1 MDESGGRG
9 QPRSGNDESAEPHEG
24 LPPRATDP
32 APADEQPTDEHG
44 PASARPT
51 RGPEPAVPTAPA
63 ATPGNDSA
71 PPRPTAADAAPDPR
85 TADPAPAGA
94 GDKAPEAGP
103 DAAPPRAAA
112 ETPRPTPAPA
122 EGEGDGSPEA
132 GPNPDRASAASPY
145 TAPARAE
152 GDGDDAPEAGTHG
165 DGPHAAPARAGGGG
179 GGSPETGTHPDRAHV
194 DGPRAVAG
202 DTRVASASSA
212 PGQGAGGGSPETGT
226 HPDRAHV
233 DGPRAVAGDTGVAS
247 ASSAPGQG
255 AGGGSPEADAH
266 PDRACA
272 DGPRAAAGDA
282 GVAPAPSA
290 PGQGDGGGSPEA
302 GTHPDRAYAGDQHAA
317 PAAGR
322 PEADRHAA
330 PAAGRPAADPLRKAP
345 DHAPDAGDAQ
355 RREQPAAPG
364 PVPGHPNHR
373 PETPAHGDRP
383 LAHSADGKGPAPQ
396 RPEPRGGLLMGR
408 PFGVPVYVAPSW
420 FLVAALITWVFG
432 GQLERVLPELGAA
445 RYLVSLFFAVAFYA
459 SVLVHELAHTVAA
472 LRFKL
477 PVRRIQLQ
485 FFGGVSEIEK
495 EAETP
500 GREFVLAFVGPLL
513 SLVLAGAFY
522 AAAQTVEPGTV
533 PGVLLAGLMI
543 SNLIVAAFNLL
554 PGLPLDGGRML
565 RAVVWKITGKP
576 MTGTVAAAWVGRA
589 LAVSVLIGL
598 PLLTQS
604 GALGTDAADNVG
616 MDTVL
621 DALLAAILAAIIW
634 TGAGNSLRMARLR
647 EHLPELRARALTR
660 RAVPV
665 ETDTPLSEALR
676 RANAAGARALV
687 VVDADGQPLSLVRE
701 AAIVGVP
708 EHRRPWVAVSGLAQ
722 DLTDGMRVSAE
733 LSGEELLDALRAT
746 PATEY
751 LVVEETGEIY
761 GVLSA
766 ADVERAFVKAM
777 ARPS

>member
-1 MDESGGRG
+1 MDESGGSG
-9 QPRSGNDESAEPHEG
+9 QPRSDKDRPAKPDAGPTAQT
-24 LPPRATDP
+24 TDP
-32 APADEQPTDEHG
+32 TTPDPNENGTSASVEGADTLRPDGSVDGTDGAPEPTADDN
-44 PASARPT
+44 PAQEPSTAASEVSA
-51 RGPEPAVPTAPA
+51 GPE
-63 ATPGNDSA
+63 DSR
-71 PPRPTAADAAPDPR
+71 RPSEPS
-85 TADPAPAGA
+85 TADGTSPA
-94 GDKAPEAGP
+94 
-103 DAAPPRAAA
+103 PRAA
-112 ETPRPTPAPA
+112 
-122 EGEGDGSPEA
+122 
-132 GPNPDRASAASPY
+132 
-145 TAPARAE
+145 
-152 GDGDDAPEAGTHG
+152 DDP
-165 DGPHAAPARAGGGG
+165 
-179 GGSPETGTHPDRAHV
+179 S
-194 DGPRAVAG
+194 
-202 DTRVASASSA
+202 
-212 PGQGAGGGSPETGT
+212 
-226 HPDRAHV
+226 
-233 DGPRAVAGDTGVAS
+233 
-247 ASSAPGQG
+247 
-255 AGGGSPEADAH
+255 EADGG
-266 PDRACA
+266 PVEA
-272 DGPRAAAGDA
+272 D
-282 GVAPAPSA
+282 
-290 PGQGDGGGSPEA
+290 
-302 GTHPDRAYAGDQHAA
+302 AA
-317 PAAGR
+317 PAAGGLPEAGAAPEGSPR
-322 PEADRHAA
+322 PSDAPAPAPEADG
-330 PAAGRPAADPLRKAP
+330 PAGEGVSAEHEAGRPHGGHRQTSPPADLHKSEEPDA
-345 DHAPDAGDAQ
+345 DHAS
-355 RREQPAAPG
+355 PAF
-364 PVPGHPNHR
+364 HDDHR
-373 PETPAHGDRP
+373 T
-383 LAHSADGKGPAPQ
+383 LAHSGAPKSPPPQ
-396 RPEPRGGLLMGR
+396 SPQPRGGLLMGR

-432 GQLERVLPELGAA
+432 GQLDRVLPELGAL

-513 SLVLAGAFY
+513 SLILAGLFY
-522 AAAQTVEPGTV
+522 LAMQPVEPGTV
-533 PGVLLAGLMI
+533 PGVLLAGLMV

-576 MTGTVAAAWVGRA
+576 MSGTIAAAWVGRA
-589 LAVSVLIGL
+589 LAVCVLIGL

-604 GALGTDAADNVG
+604 GALGSSAEDNVG
-616 MDTVL
+616 MDTVM

-647 EHLPELRARALTR
+647 EHLPELRARTLTR

-687 VVDADGQPLSLVRE
+687 VVDAEGTPLSLVRE

-733 LSGEELLDALRAT
+733 LAGEDLLDALRAT

-751 LVVEETGEIY
+751 LVVEQTGEIY

>member
-1 MDESGGRG
+1 MDQSGGSE
-9 QPRSGNDESAEPHEG
+9 QPRPGTDEPAEPHTGPAPATPSPTQADAQPTDARRTTTTRDAAKGDPSMGDSTKAPTTDTGAAPADSDPNGDEHAH
-24 LPPRATDP
+24 PRQDP
-32 APADEQPTDEHG
+32 APADG
-44 PASARPT
+44 PAPQEHSGRPDAPQ
-51 RGPEPAVPTAPA
+51 GDDASPAHGTQQP
-63 ATPGNDSA
+63 D
-71 PPRPTAADAAPDPR
+71 ADR
-85 TADPAPAGA
+85 PAGA
-94 GDKAPEAGP
+94 DDTPAGPDAPPSHPTAPEAGHH
-103 DAAPPRAAA
+103 APH
-112 ETPRPTPAPA
+112 TT
-122 EGEGDGSPEA
+122 G
-132 GPNPDRASAASPY
+132 
-145 TAPARAE
+145 TAP
-152 GDGDDAPEAGTHG
+152 GHTSH
-165 DGPHAAPARAGGGG
+165 
-179 GGSPETGTHPDRAHV
+179 TDRTLAH
-194 DGPRAVAG
+194 
-202 DTRVASASSA
+202 S
-212 PGQGAGGGSPETGT
+212 GAKNP
-226 HPDRAHV
+226 P
-233 DGPRAVAGDTGVAS
+233 P
-247 ASSAPGQG
+247 
-255 AGGGSPEADAH
+255 
-266 PDRACA
+266 
-272 DGPRAAAGDA
+272 
-282 GVAPAPSA
+282 
-290 PGQGDGGGSPEA
+290 
-302 GTHPDRAYAGDQHAA
+302 
-317 PAAGR
+317 
-322 PEADRHAA
+322 
-330 PAAGRPAADPLRKAP
+330 
-345 DHAPDAGDAQ
+345 Q
-355 RREQPAAPG
+355 RRES
-364 PVPGHPNHR
+364 
-373 PETPAHGDRP
+373 
-383 LAHSADGKGPAPQ
+383 L
-396 RPEPRGGLLMGR
+396 RGGLLMGR

-432 GQLERVLPELGAA
+432 GQLDRVLPELGAA

-513 SLVLAGAFY
+513 SLVLAGIFY
-522 AAAQTVEPGTV
+522 VAMQPVEPGTV

-576 MTGTVAAAWVGRA
+576 MSGTVAAAWVGRA

-604 GALGTDAADNVG
+604 GALGSTAEDSVG
-616 MDTVL
+616 MDTVT

-647 EHLPELRARALTR
+647 EHLPELRARNLTR

-687 VVDADGQPLSLVRE
+687 VVDADGHPLSLVRE

-722 DLTDGMRVSAE
+722 ELTDGMRVSAE
-733 LSGEELLDALRAT
+733 LAGEDLLDVLRAT

-777 ARPS
+777 ARPSS

>member
-1 MDESGGRG
+1 MDESGGSG
-9 QPRSGNDESAEPHEG
+9 QPRSGTE
-24 LPPRATDP
+24 
-32 APADEQPTDEHG
+32 
-44 PASARPT
+44 
-51 RGPEPAVPTAPA
+51 EPAVRQPDRTAPA
-63 ATPGNDSA
+63 TGPT
-71 PPRPTAADAAPDPR
+71 RPENRPIPTDQAVS
-85 TADPAPAGA
+85 
-94 GDKAPEAGP
+94 
-103 DAAPPRAAA
+103 
-112 ETPRPTPAPA
+112 PTPAPSPATPRPDAGAARPQASDRPA
-122 EGEGDGSPEA
+122 EGPSGTTPPGPADGGRSNGAVARHDDDGGRPDDTPAGSGDP
-132 GPNPDRASAASPY
+132 
-145 TAPARAE
+145 
-152 GDGDDAPEAGTHG
+152 GT
-165 DGPHAAPARAGGGG
+165 GGGKPEP
-179 GGSPETGTHPDRAHV
+179 SPGPEPNSGTDR
-194 DGPRAVAG
+194 P
-202 DTRVASASSA
+202 T
-212 PGQGAGGGSPETGT
+212 P
-226 HPDRAHV
+226 
-233 DGPRAVAGDTGVAS
+233 
-247 ASSAPGQG
+247 
-255 AGGGSPEADAH
+255 
-266 PDRACA
+266 
-272 DGPRAAAGDA
+272 
-282 GVAPAPSA
+282 PSA
-290 PGQGDGGGSPEA
+290 PAEGPAPEQ
-302 GTHPDRAYAGDQHAA
+302 PRGDQEGSKPPATGDHHPPRTPATGDA
-317 PAAGR
+317 PT
-322 PEADRHAA
+322 
-330 PAAGRPAADPLRKAP
+330 PAHPHTPVSGDKRSPSGAP
-345 DHAPDAGDAQ
+345 DH
-355 RREQPAAPG
+355 
-364 PVPGHPNHR
+364 GH
-373 PETPAHGDRP
+373 TPAHRT
-383 LAHSADGKGPAPQ
+383 LAHSTGEKGPAPQ
-396 RPEPRGGLLMGR
+396 RPEPGGGLLMGR
-408 PFGVPVYVAPSW
+408 LFGVPVYVAPSW

-432 GQLERVLPELGAA
+432 GQLDRVLPELGAA

-513 SLVLAGAFY
+513 SLVLAGVFY
-522 AAAQTVEPGTV
+522 VALQPVEPGTV

-604 GALGTDAADNVG
+604 GALGSDAVDNVG
-616 MDTVL
+616 MDTVM

-634 TGAGNSLRMARLR
+634 TGAGNSLRVARLR

-665 ETDTPLSEALR
+665 EGDTPLSEALR

-687 VVDADGQPLSLVRE
+687 VVDADGNPVSLVRE

-722 DLTDGMRVSAE
+722 ELTGGMRVSAE
-733 LSGEELLDALRAT
+733 LAGEDLLEALRAT

>member
-32 APADEQPTDEHG
+32 APADEQPADEHG
-44 PASARPT
+44 PASARPA
-51 RGPEPAVPTAPA
+51 RGPEPAVPAAPA

-94 GDKAPEAGP
+94 DAPAPAAGAGDEAPEAGP
-103 DAAPPRAAA
+103 DAAPARAAA

-122 EGEGDGSPEA
+122 GGEDDGSPET
-132 GPNPDRASAASPY
+132 GPRPDRAPAASPY

-152 GDGDDAPEAGTHG
+152 GAGDDAPEARPHR
-165 DGPHAAPARAGGGG
+165 DGPHTAPARAEGRSD
-179 GGSPETGTHPDRAHV
+179 GSPQTGTHPDRTHADGPRAVAGDAGVASAPSAPAQGDGGSSPEAGAYPDRAHV

-202 DTRVASASSA
+202 DAGVASPSSA
-212 PGQGAGGGSPETGT
+212 PA
-226 HPDRAHV
+226 
-233 DGPRAVAGDTGVAS
+233 
-247 ASSAPGQG
+247 QG
-255 AGGGSPEADAH
+255 AGGGSPEADA
-266 PDRACA
+266 
-272 DGPRAAAGDA
+272 
-282 GVAPAPSA
+282 
-290 PGQGDGGGSPEA
+290 
-302 GTHPDRAYAGDQHAA
+302 HPDRAYAGDQHAA

-322 PEADRHAA
+322 PQADRHAAPAAGRPQADRHAA

-345 DHAPDAGDAQ
+345 APGHAPDAGDAH
-355 RREQPAAPG
+355 RREQPSAPG
-364 PVPGHPNHR
+364 PLPGHPSHR
-373 PETPAHGDRP
+373 PDTPVHAHGDRP

-665 ETDTPLSEALR
+665 ESDTPLSEALR

>member
-9 QPRSGNDESAEPHEG
+9 RPRSGNEESAERHAGPAVPAAGPDPVRPDPDPVGSVPAEEQTADGRRAAGPAEEERPG
-24 LPPRATDP
+24 LRTSGGPAEAAPPAGRTP
-32 APADEQPTDEHG
+32 REPADGPAADGPKTPPHG
-44 PASARPT
+44 PAAQDTGSSRP
-51 RGPEPAVPTAPA
+51 
-63 ATPGNDSA
+63 
-71 PPRPTAADAAPDPR
+71 
-85 TADPAPAGA
+85 
-94 GDKAPEAGP
+94 AGP
-103 DAAPPRAAA
+103 DAPG
-112 ETPRPTPAPA
+112 RPPAPA
-122 EGEGDGSPEA
+122 SPA
-132 GPNPDRASAASPY
+132 RPSADRAPAHSDTPPG
-145 TAPARAE
+145 TAP
-152 GDGDDAPEAGTHG
+152 GT
-165 DGPHAAPARAGGGG
+165 PP
-179 GGSPETGTHPDRAHV
+179 
-194 DGPRAVAG
+194 
-202 DTRVASASSA
+202 
-212 PGQGAGGGSPETGT
+212 
-226 HPDRAHV
+226 
-233 DGPRAVAGDTGVAS
+233 
-247 ASSAPGQG
+247 
-255 AGGGSPEADAH
+255 
-266 PDRACA
+266 
-272 DGPRAAAGDA
+272 
-282 GVAPAPSA
+282 
-290 PGQGDGGGSPEA
+290 
-302 GTHPDRAYAGDQHAA
+302 
-317 PAAGR
+317 
-322 PEADRHAA
+322 
-330 PAAGRPAADPLRKAP
+330 
-345 DHAPDAGDAQ
+345 
-355 RREQPAAPG
+355 
-364 PVPGHPNHR
+364 
-373 PETPAHGDRP
+373 
-383 LAHSADGKGPAPQ
+383 GPAP
-396 RPEPRGGLLMGR
+396 RPPESRGGLLMGR

-432 GQLERVLPELGAA
+432 GQLDRVLPELGGA

-513 SLVLAGAFY
+513 SLVLAGVFHLALR
-522 AAAQTVEPGTV
+522 TVEPGTV

-543 SNLIVAAFNLL
+543 SNLIVAVFNLL

-576 MTGTVAAAWVGRA
+576 MTGTVAAAWIGRA

-604 GALGTDAADNVG
+604 GALGADAVDNVG
-616 MDTVL
+616 MDTVM

-647 EHLPELRARALTR
+647 EHLPELRARTLTR

-687 VVDADGQPLSLVRE
+687 VVDAEGTPLSIVRE

-733 LSGEELLDALRAT
+733 LAGEDLLDALRAT

-751 LVVEETGEIY
+751 LVVEETGAIY

>member
-1 MDESGGRG
+1 MADAQRE
-9 QPRSGNDESAEPHEG
+9 
-24 LPPRATDP
+24 
-32 APADEQPTDEHG
+32 APAHGDHDGSNRSDAPTPD
-44 PASARPT
+44 R
-51 RGPEPAVPTAPA
+51 PEPDALRKAPA
-63 ATPGNDSA
+63 HGEHDGS
-71 PPRPTAADAAPDPR
+71 R
-85 TADPAPAGA
+85 
-94 GDKAPEAGP
+94 
-103 DAAPPRAAA
+103 
-112 ETPRPTPAPA
+112 PA
-122 EGEGDGSPEA
+122 EG
-132 GPNPDRASAASPY
+132 
-145 TAPARAE
+145 
-152 GDGDDAPEAGTHG
+152 
-165 DGPHAAPARAGGGG
+165 
-179 GGSPETGTHPDRAHV
+179 
-194 DGPRAVAG
+194 
-202 DTRVASASSA
+202 
-212 PGQGAGGGSPETGT
+212 
-226 HPDRAHV
+226 
-233 DGPRAVAGDTGVAS
+233 
-247 ASSAPGQG
+247 
-255 AGGGSPEADAH
+255 DAH
-266 PDRACA
+266 PDRAY
-272 DGPRAAAGDA
+272 AAGPYSDSAA
-282 GVAPAPSA
+282 GK
-290 PGQGDGGGSPEA
+290 PEA
-302 GTHPDRAYAGDQHAA
+302 NSRHATPGTG
-317 PAAGR
+317 
-322 PEADRHAA
+322 DRH
-330 PAAGRPAADPLRKAP
+330 
-345 DHAPDAGDAQ
+345 
-355 RREQPAAPG
+355 
-364 PVPGHPNHR
+364 
-373 PETPAHGDRP
+373 

-513 SLVLAGAFY
+513 SLVLAGVFY
-522 AAAQTVEPGTV
+522 GALQTVEPGTV

-565 RAVVWKITGKP
+565 RAVVWKITGRP

-589 LAVSVLIGL
+589 LAISVLIGL

-604 GALGTDAADNVG
+604 GALGTDAVDNVG

-665 ETDTPLSEALR
+665 ETHTPLSEALR

-687 VVDADGQPLSLVRE
+687 VVDAHGNPVSLVRE